1 LPWPDWLDPSAYQSG
16 QYDETSRITKQ
27 GIMHLRR
34 VIWLMTIRVIQIND
48 LFKSYYRKRI
58 EDGLPFKKAVPPL
71 LTSSSRSSLPY

>member
-1 LPWPDWLDPSAYQSG
+1 
-16 QYDETSRITKQ
+16 
-27 GIMHLRR
+27 MHLRR